1 MNRNGNKLT
10 PADAALILAELDRI
24 AELEAQIPL
33 RKIELAKRFN
43 VSQSTLTKIRNGTTW
58 GWLKEQK

>member
-33 RKIELAKRFN
+33 CKIELAKRFN

-58 GWLKEQK
+58 GWLREQK

>member
-10 PADAALILAELDRI
+10 PADVALILAELDRI

-58 GWLKEQK
+58 GWLREQK

>member
-10 PADAALILAELDRI
+10 PADAALILEELDRI

-58 GWLKEQK
+58 GWLREQK

>member
-58 GWLKEQK
+58 GWLREKK

>member
-58 GWLKEQK
+58 GWLREQK